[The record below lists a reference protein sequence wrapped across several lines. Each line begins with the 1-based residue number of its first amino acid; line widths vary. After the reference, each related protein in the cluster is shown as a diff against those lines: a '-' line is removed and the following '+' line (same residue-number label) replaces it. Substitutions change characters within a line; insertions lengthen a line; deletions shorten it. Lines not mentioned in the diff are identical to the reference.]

1 VERLDII
8 NFCDAAGEWGSILPI
23 PAHEAERMV
32 ELADRR
38 KIADLDEPH
47 VQQPRYKDGEELRD
61 RMQPRPG
68 YRGES
73 LHRRQSRSEDR
84 EELLDPR
91 LSRFEP
97 QPLPDETRRPLQE
110 VRQPEREDR
119 YGLHNTGVWRGDEYL
134 PPDGRQ
140 PTADTRRRRRVSF
153 ADDRQYFEVR
163 ALRSDWAYTLAN
175 VNRMND
181 IEWVR

>member
-97 QPLPDETRRPLQE
+97 HSLCLTKRGGHYKRSGSRNVRTGMDYIILGCGEATSTFRLMEGSLQRIREGGVECLLPMT
-110 VRQPEREDR
+110 
-119 YGLHNTGVWRGDEYL
+119 GNTSR
-134 PPDGRQ
+134 
-140 PTADTRRRRRVSF
+140 
-153 ADDRQYFEVR
+153 
-163 ALRSDWAYTLAN
+163 
-175 VNRMND
+175 
-181 IEWVR
+181 